1 MQYPHSSTSFY
12 QAADHIQQC
21 ITNAKLT
28 PPILV
33 AHSASTYP
41 AQKFL
46 ESYAVRGLVLV
57 NPVPPRSAREVLPK
71 LHNKWVGTQRQAD
84 QLRRYVG
91 VDSLDQSSSQG
102 TAEILNSDAD
112 RTGQPFLST
121 ETALDEFLTRPNNP
135 DSLVNL
141 ERGMLVTLVR
151 GTV

>member
-33 AHSASTYP
+33 AHSAATYA

-57 NPVPPRSAREVLPK
+57 NPVPPKSAREVLSK
-71 LHNKWVGTQRQAD
+71 LHNTWVGTHRQAD
-84 QLRRYVG
+84 KLQRYFG
-91 VDSLDQSSSQG
+91 VDSLNQSSSQG
-102 TAEILNSDAD
+102 MAEILKSDAGQ
-112 RTGQPFLST
+112 TEQPFLAT
-121 ETALDEFLTRPNNP
+121 GTALQKFLTSPNNP
-135 DSLVNL
+135 DSLVNV
-141 ERGMLVTLVR
+141 ERGMLVKLVTS
-151 GTV
+151 TV